1 MDKGDLK
8 KKKIGVLMGGI
19 SSERTISLASGKA
32 VLGALLRLGYRAVG
46 LDLQGK
52 AKAWERLE
60 KEAIDLAFIA
70 LHGRWGE
77 DGTMQGLLEIMGI
90 PYTGSGVLGSAMA
103 MDKCTMKLL
112 LDAIHVPTP
121 AYTVYEEGTPFS
133 LPLPFIVKPARE
145 GSTIGISIVREEAA
159 IQPALSE
166 ALRYDTKV
174 LAEQYIPGREITV
187 GVINGQDLPVIEV
200 RPQSG
205 FYDFTAKYTKGM
217 TDYIVPAPLSET
229 VVEAARRSAL
239 AVWDAFQLA
248 GCARIDMILDGDTP
262 LIIDTNTSPG
272 MTETSLVPK
281 AWACLGKTFDGL
293 VEEILMGA
301 KLSA

>member
-32 VLGALLRLGYRAVG
+32 VLEALLRLGYRAVG

-52 AKAWERLE
+52 AWERLE
-60 KEAIDLAFIA
+60 KEAVDIAFIA

-121 AYTVYEEGTPFS
+121 AYTVYEEGKPFS

-281 AWACLGKTFDGL
+281 AWGCLGKTFDGL